1 MLAKY
6 RNRLLSEEFLSK
18 YPDFPEHMT
27 EIGKFVYLRTYS
39 RWLPEEQRRET
50 WKETVQRAVE
60 YNCSLANTSKEEAE
74 KLFDNI
80 FNLRQCVSGRTLWV
94 GGTEVAEKYP
104 LANFNCSFLIMDSIE
119 AIHDLFYLLMV
130 GTGVGFRILKSDVEK
145 FPRVRQDIKL
155 THKEYDPVPKLFRNE
170 YSSLIFEEDG
180 ETVIIVVG
188 DSKEGWVQSLVHYFN
203 VLTEPMYAKV
213 KEIIINYDSVRPK
226 GERLKTFGGTASG
239 HESLKIMFEKINNV
253 ITTDKYAPK
262 PVDGKLR
269 PIHLLDICNII
280 GENVVVGGVRRT
292 SEIALLDEDDTESI
306 EAKLNLTP
314 EKYHRFM
321 SNNSIYYTKKPTREK
336 LVWQFQVLK
345 ETGEPGFVNA
355 VEGKRR
361 NPNFNGINPCAEVLL
376 DNNQTCNLTTV
387 NVLAFV
393 YYKDGKAHLD
403 IDGLLKAQRR
413 SARAGLRM
421 TEVKLELPNWDYKQK
436 RDRLLGCSLTGFKD
450 AVEALGYTREQEEEL
465 EKLLGATAREEANKY
480 ADELGINRPL
490 LVTAVKPEGTL
501 SQVFGGV
508 SPGLHH
514 AHSPYYIRRVRIN
527 AHDPLCKT
535 LEASGWELK
544 NEVGQGEEF
553 GTPVMTKVIEFPMS
567 SPAKRTK
574 YQVSA
579 LEQLE
584 TYYSFQEHYTEHNSS
599 NTISVKNGEWEDVEQ
614 NIWDNW
620 DRILAVSFL
629 SLTDHVYPLAPYE
642 AIDKEEY
649 EQRLA
654 NIKPIDT
661 ELLRLFEVGNSDEAD
676 LGDNDECASGVCPI
690 R

>member
-6 RNRLLSEEFLSK
+6 KNRLLSEEFLSK

-50 WKETVQRAVE
+50 WKETCARAVE
-60 YNCSLANTSKEEAE
+60 YNCSLAKTSRQEAE
-74 KLFDNI
+74 ELFDAM
-80 FNLRQCVSGRTLWV
+80 FNLKQALSGRTLWV

-104 LANFNCSFLIMDSIE
+104 LSNFNCAFIIMDSIE
-119 AIHDLFYLLMV
+119 AIRDLFYLLMI
-130 GTGVGFRILKSDVEK
+130 GTGVGFRILKEDVDK
-145 FPRVRQDIKL
+145 FPRVKQDVKL
-155 THKEYDPVPKLFRNE
+155 THKEYNPKPKRLRDE
-170 YSSLIFEEDG
+170 LSSLEFSKDASKVTIR
-180 ETVIIVVG
+180 IG
-188 DSKEGWVQSLVHYFN
+188 DSKEGWVQGLTHYF
-203 VLTEPMYAKV
+203 
-213 KEIIINYDSVRPK
+213 EIMTNPLIRVDEIEIDYDSVRPK

-239 HESLKIMFEKINNV
+239 YESLQTMFQKIHNV
-253 ITTDKYAPK
+253 ITTDMYAPK
-262 PVDGKLR
+262 PENGKLR

-292 SEIALLDEDDTESI
+292 SEIALLDENDTESI

-336 LVWQFQVLK
+336 LAWQFRVLK

-376 DNNQTCNLTTV
+376 DRNQTCNLTTV

-403 IDGLLKAQRR
+403 LEGLLKAQRR

-421 TEVKLELPNWDYKQK
+421 TEVNLELPKWDYKQK

-450 AVEALGYTREQEEEL
+450 AMEALGYTKEQEQEL
-465 EKLLGATAREEANKY
+465 ERLLRDTAREEANKY

-501 SQVFGGV
+501 SLVFGGV

-514 AHSPYYIRRVRIN
+514 AHSPYYIRRIRIN

-574 YQVSA
+574 YEVSA

-584 TYYSFQEHYTEHNSS
+584 TYYSFQENYTEHNSS
-599 NTISVKNGEWEDVEQ
+599 NTISVKNDEWEDVEQ

-654 NIKPIDT
+654 NMKPINT

-676 LGDNDECASGVCPI
+676 LGDNDECANGVCPI